1 MAQRHWRIVLAVV
14 MLAGL
19 LMAVRPLTHRF
30 EPETLF
36 PQADKVAHVA
46 FFVMLWLLAL
56 RAGFTSA
63 WHLGLG
69 LLGYGACIE
78 IAQALLP
85 THRSAS
91 LTDVA
96 ADAAG
101 IALAWWITRRA
112 GSGSGRQPEEHRG

>member
-1 MAQRHWRIVLAVV
+1 MLQRHWRMLLAVV
-14 MLAGL
+14 MVAGL
-19 LMAVRPLTHRF
+19 LMAVRPLTHRL

-36 PQADKVAHVA
+36 PQADKVVHVA
-46 FFVMLWLLAL
+46 YFVMLWLLSR

-63 WHLGLG
+63 WQVSLGLI
-69 LLGYGACIE
+69 GYGACIE

-96 ADAAG
+96 ADATG

-112 GSGSGRQPEEHRG
+112 APASGRQPEENRR